1 MAKYVSKVSGKCCLE
16 DTIEMWTKFEDEKIK
31 DFLNRTKFYLNI
43 KVYGSTICPDNEIK
57 ITNYKELVPYLP
69 RCESFMSMSKSDK
82 NIIILSGRPHW
93 AFEETE
99 LKEQIFKDILRV
111 YNKCKR
117 KKIEFTKEYLEKES
131 YYFGHDF
138 YKDICDPIY
147 ERFVKLGKKAT
158 LADIHSNSKNLLYR
172 EPFMKEMLAVGYTQ
186 DQAYNWVYNEIK
198 TW

>member
-1 MAKYVSKVSGKCCLE
+1 MAKYVGKVSGKCCLE
-16 DTIEMWTKFEDEKIK
+16 DTIGMWTNYEDEKIEE
-31 DFLNRTKFYLNI
+31 FLNRTKFYSDI
-43 KVYGSTICPDNEIK
+43 KVYDSIICPDNEII

-69 RCESFMSMSKSDK
+69 RCESIMSMSKSDK
-82 NIIILSGRPHW
+82 NIIVLSGRPHW

-99 LKEQIFKDILRV
+99 RNEQIFKDILRV

-131 YYFGHDF
+131 YYFSHNF
-138 YKDICDPIY
+138 YKDVCDPIY
-147 ERFVKLGKKAT
+147 ERFMKLGKKAT
-158 LADIHSNSKNLLYR
+158 FTDIHSNNINLLYR

-186 DQAYNWVYNEIK
+186 DQTYRWVYDEIK